1 MSDFA
6 TVQDIIDRYRPLLSA
21 EQTRAAVLLSDVSNH
36 IRFEASRENK
46 DYDALVAA
54 DSNRASVAKQVT
66 VDVVYRILRQSMDG
80 DPMTQ
85 ESQAA
90 NGYSWSGTFAI
101 PGGGIANAFLRKD
114 WAALGL
120 HTQKYGVIEWYGQNQ
135 G

>member
-1 MSDFA
+1 MSDYA
-6 TVQDIIDRYRPLLSA
+6 TVQDIIDRYRPLSQD
-21 EQTRAAVLLSDVSNH
+21 EQTRAAVLLSDVSDH

-54 DSNRASVAKQVT
+54 DPNRASVAKQVT

-85 ESQAA
+85 ESQSA
-90 NGYSWSGTFAI
+90 NNYSWSGTYAI
-101 PGGGIANAFLRKD
+101 PGGGITNAFLRKD

-120 HTQKYGVIEWYGQNQ
+120 HTQKYGVIDFYGQD
-135 G
+135 